1 MFDAE
6 KEAKLLIPRLEK
18 SNKVFIAGTA
28 TESWKM
34 KKVFPLIKE
43 KYPEAKVYT
52 CARVIYLT
60 VRKEQEEALLEHLQ
74 KRKIVYKEMLKNK
87 QYTFGKDE
95 EMVKETIKEIEET
108 LGKVGRNYA
117 EINV

>member
-52 CARVIYLT
+52 CARLIYIT
-60 VRKEQEEALLEHLQ
+60 VRKEQEEALIGHL
-74 KRKIVYKEMLKNK
+74 KRRKIAYEETLKNK
-87 QYTFGKDE
+87 QYTFGADE
-95 EMVKETIKEIEET
+95 EMVKEAIKEIEET
-108 LGKVGRNYA
+108 LGKVGREN
-117 EINV
+117 ESKV